1 MIKVYRKTATIK
13 AEQFTKENEFELIE
27 KYSMELFEY
36 VSIGSGP
43 NIPVDHAGDGCM
55 IYSIDT
61 KRGQI
66 HLVVGDWIAT
76 GVNGEHWAVADD
88 VFKKTYAELPVV
100 PHYVAEYINY
110 MKSSYRDIWDAI
122 NYPFRSDRIN
132 KYLEDNSET
141 FARAWLDGYVVE
153 EKHD

>member
-1 MIKVYRKTATIK
+1 MKLYRKQLIEY
-13 AEQFTKENEFELIE
+13 EQFTQENEFELIE

-55 IYSIDT
+55 VYSIDT

-76 GVNGEHWAVADD
+76 GVNGEHWAISDD
-88 VFKKTYAELPVV
+88 VFKEHLENSDWNAYQGGLLFNVYK
-100 PHYVAEYINY
+100 YI
-110 MKSSYRDIWDAI
+110 
-122 NYPFRSDRIN
+122 DRAPY
-132 KYLEDNSET
+132 KGKRLEDLNK
-141 FARAWLDGYVVE
+141 ARWYLDKLIGSVE
-153 EKHD
+153 ND

>member
-1 MIKVYRKTATIK
+1 MATMIKVYRKTATIK

-66 HLVVGDWIAT
+66 HLVVGD
-76 GVNGEHWAVADD
+76 
-88 VFKKTYAELPVV
+88 
-100 PHYVAEYINY
+100 
-110 MKSSYRDIWDAI
+110 
-122 NYPFRSDRIN
+122 
-132 KYLEDNSET
+132 
-141 FARAWLDGYVVE
+141 
-153 EKHD
+153 